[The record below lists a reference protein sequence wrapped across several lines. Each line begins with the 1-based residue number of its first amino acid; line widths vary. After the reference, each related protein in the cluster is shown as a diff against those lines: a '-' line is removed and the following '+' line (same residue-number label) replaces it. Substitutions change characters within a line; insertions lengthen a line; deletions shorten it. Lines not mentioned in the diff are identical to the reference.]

1 MNLMRI
7 LYEMDI
13 KSLNIK
19 EIKSISVRITCKH
32 GDMKPKTGTG
42 TLISDGVSFFVM
54 TAAHCI
60 CYKVKDENGEERTIP
75 YGIDEIVV
83 ESFAGGTA
91 IPITLLGVMDWNP
104 DDDKDYALLCV
115 EKPKIDFDFSK
126 VVRLGKPDV
135 NNSQLFGF
143 FSIRPKGHLYNL
155 EIVDEDSWIVKGVKE
170 KQEEPETVL
179 PGISGGGLLFKSED
193 TYYCLG
199 YVKREKDKEGHFD
212 EVVVYP
218 MSHFN
223 ILGESTWRESLYMPS
238 VPIKEK
244 MEVVANDGQY
254 DTTAYNVIW
263 RKISGAVWNKE
274 DISHLF
280 EELCEERAKRI
291 IPKYADYQRQT
302 VRCLIRKKEDWNEQE
317 KLLFA
322 IAVEESGGLP
332 ILYAEIVKDK
342 GMEKCP
348 LWLRLM
354 QRQNTLDCNFDGEE
368 IAPDETTN
376 EGVYE
381 LLLRDMFAFNFN
393 AMQRRLDGWHPSVGW
408 VSKKVLLLCMLNR
421 ENGLKYLE
429 DLGKVID
436 TEELPIEQKF
446 IATNIYNVIDPNF
459 KKKYDYKEYWNAGV
473 DGTTDVLN
481 YISDN
486 IDKKKNTINPYGT
499 HTETIIGGGD
509 SLSFPEALRLLQYI
523 INTGI
528 TTEYGFTYFI
538 EKERWFK
545 VARQLFR
552 FLPYP
557 ILFYTFLYNDEKL
570 SRRLGQEMAY
580 TDDDDF
586 MTELPNIMIHL
597 LDVVHQKNAPHFFSG
612 LYSLIQELYIAVDE
626 NVWLDKFKKGIFGIF
641 LEEEYLEKRSS
652 SDPIYKNVCKAL
664 SCLRNDGHIKDV
676 FLVLM
681 GVRHKN
687 EALIY
692 RLICEA
698 LHLNR
703 EMLKDDAIKYAIDDM
718 VRNEKLASDY
728 LLLLKLKEE
737 GMLSDEQLSIIDKKA
752 MDEGLDF
759 ANNSND
765 VILQLAVLLENS
777 KSISVVKK
785 MILEKDMWKCGI
797 SDKRVTMPN
806 PIYLGSNGLKINWTD
821 EESKKLMN
829 NMRLN
834 LELIRGNYSDKSYF
848 MAFANGYAF
857 LLIDMI
863 QFVKAGRYEEKG
875 KFKEIIDLLSEVSG
889 QVIGTESVMNGL
901 VQEEA
906 RSLVAAL
913 LLLQTYI
920 EYDGIEKHL
929 DDVGFMI
936 DRILLK
942 KKKSLQDMI
951 SVLKELMTLYS
962 DKLIEHFG
970 DKLILLLESYCD
982 YDYEDLELDVPK
994 TNRCLH
1000 LIAERMQEK
1009 YGSERTIA
1017 YWIENEKVNRYVT
1030 D

>member
-1 MNLMRI
+1 MNPMKNS
-7 LYEMDI
+7 YEMDI
-13 KSLNIK
+13 KSLDVT
-19 EIKSISVRITCKH
+19 EIKSISVKITCKH
-32 GDMKPKTGTG
+32 GDMTPKIGTG
-42 TLISDGVSFFVM
+42 TLILDNSTYYVM

-60 CYKVKDENGEERTIP
+60 YYEENDKKGKVRKIQYGTGEITI
-75 YGIDEIVV
+75 
-83 ESFAGGTA
+83 ESFVGGKATS
-91 IPITLLGVMDWNP
+91 ITILDILDWNP
-104 DDDKDYALLCV
+104 DDDKDYALICV
-115 EKPKIDFDFSK
+115 EKPNIEFDYSK

-135 NNSQLFGF
+135 NDAQLFGF
-143 FSIRPKGHLYNL
+143 FSIREKGRIYKL
-155 EIVDEDSWIVKGVKE
+155 EIADEDSWVVKDVKE
-170 KQEEPETVL
+170 KQEDPTIVL

-199 YVKREKDKEGHFD
+199 YVKRMKDEQGHFD

-218 MSHFN
+218 MSNFN
-223 ILGESTWRESLYMPS
+223 MLGESTWRESLYMPS
-238 VPIKEK
+238 VPTKAK
-244 MEVVANDGQY
+244 MAIVTNDGQY
-254 DTTAYNVIW
+254 DRVAYNVIW
-263 RKISGAVWNKE
+263 KKISGAVWNKE
-274 DISHLF
+274 DIGQPLK
-280 EELCEERAKRI
+280 ELNEERTKRI
-291 IPKYADYQRQT
+291 MPKYADYQRQT
-302 VRCLIRKKEDWNEQE
+302 LRFLAHKNYQWDDKE
-317 KLLFA
+317 KLVFA
-322 IAVEESGGLP
+322 IAVEESGGIP
-332 ILYAEIVKDK
+332 VLYTEIVKDK
-342 GMEKCP
+342 GMEDCR
-348 LWLRLM
+348 LWIRLL
-354 QRQNTLDCNFDGEE
+354 QRQNTLDCDFEGEI
-368 IAPDETTN
+368 IAPDEKTD
-376 EGVYE
+376 EGMYE
-381 LLLRDMFAFNFN
+381 LLLRDMFAFNFE
-393 AMQRRLDGWHPSVGW
+393 AMQGKLDNWHPSVSW
-408 VSKKVLLLCMLNR
+408 VSKKALLLSLLNR
-421 ENGLKYLE
+421 ENGQRYLE
-429 DLGKVID
+429 ELGKVID
-436 TEELPIEQKF
+436 TEELPSEQKF

-570 SRRLGQEMAY
+570 GRRLGQEMAY
-580 TDDDDF
+580 TDDDEF
-586 MTELPNIMIHL
+586 MKELPVIMVRL
-597 LDVVHQKNAPHFFSG
+597 LDVVHQKTAPHFFSG

-676 FLVLM
+676 FLMLM

-687 EALIY
+687 ETLIY
-692 RLICEA
+692 RLICET

-703 EMLKDDAIKYAIDDM
+703 EMLKDEAIKDTIDDM
-718 VRNEKLASDY
+718 VRSEKLACDY

-737 GMLSDEQLSIIDKKA
+737 GMLSDEQMSIIDKKA
-752 MDEGLDF
+752 MEEGLDF
-759 ANNSND
+759 AKNSND

-797 SDKRVTMPN
+797 SDKKVTMPN
-806 PIYLGSNGLKINWTD
+806 PLYLGSNGLKINWSD
-821 EESKKLMN
+821 EESQKLME
-829 NMRLN
+829 NMRKN
-834 LELIRGNYSDKSYF
+834 LELIRGNYSEKSYF
-848 MAFANGYAF
+848 MAFANGYVF

-863 QFVKAGRYEEKG
+863 RFVKAGRYEKKG
-875 KFKEIIDLLSEVSG
+875 TFKEIIDLLNEVSG
-889 QVIGTESVMNGL
+889 QVFGTDSVMKGL

-936 DRILLK
+936 VRILLK
-942 KKKSLQDMI
+942 KKRTLQDMI
-951 SVLKELMTLYS
+951 YVLKELMTLYS

-970 DKLILLLESYCD
+970 DKIILLLESYCD

-1000 LIAERMQEK
+1000 LIAERMQGK

-1017 YWIENEKVNRYVT
+1017 YWIEDEKVNRYVT